1 MGVTAAL
8 RPLKTVPVELTWL
21 VPIKLLLHPL
31 LVYVLLTWLGPFD
44 LVYVQT
50 AVLLASLPA
59 ATNVFVLAQQ
69 YNIWQERASS
79 AVVVSTLLAMVT
91 VTVVIYLLR

>member
-1 MGVTAAL
+1 ML
-8 RPLKTVPVELTWL
+8 FRS
-21 VPIKLLLHPL
+21 PL
-31 LVYVLLTWLGPFD
+31 LVYALLTWLGPFD

-79 AVVVSTLLAMVT
+79 AVVVSTLLAMVS